1 MVYISVQSSGTRD
14 DHTATISTAVP
25 CLVAQLL
32 ALTALPRKQ
41 KSLLLV
47 ASQNLGKIILVVASA
62 KSRSYCPVFSISEVG
77 KPSSCCPHLLQFFPL
92 NISGYNVLFPIA
104 MYGHESWSIKEAEH
118 WRIDTFDLWC
128 WRRLLRV
135 LWIARR
141 SNQSILKKISPAYS
155 LEGLMLKLKLQYFGH
170 LMQSQLIRKDL
181 LLEEIGGKR
190 SRGWQRMRWLGGIND
205 SMDMSLSKLQELV
218 MGREAWHVV
227 HGVTKSQT
235 QLSDWIELNVLFQS
249 DTICFPFSKD
259 LLIIPV
265 D

>member
-1 MVYISVQSSGTRD
+1 MYLILLPGISGEFEFAAGCISEANVITSTLWKPAWMVYISVQSSGTRD

-92 NISGYNVLFPIA
+92 NISGYNVLFPIV

-118 WRIDTFDLWC
+118 
-128 WRRLLRV
+128 
-135 LWIARR
+135 
-141 SNQSILKKISPAYS
+141 
-155 LEGLMLKLKLQYFGH
+155 
-170 LMQSQLIRKDL
+170 
-181 LLEEIGGKR
+181 
-190 SRGWQRMRWLGGIND
+190 
-205 SMDMSLSKLQELV
+205 
-218 MGREAWHVV
+218 
-227 HGVTKSQT
+227 
-235 QLSDWIELNVLFQS
+235 
-249 DTICFPFSKD
+249 
-259 LLIIPV
+259 
-265 D
+265 